1 MPQTSQQPQQSQQ
14 VQIKADDAALKGTYA
29 NMMQVAHTKEEF
41 VLDFMNLLPPQGTL
55 VSRVI
60 TSPGHLK
67 RIVAALKDN
76 LERYEKQFGNIEQA
90 AGPEQEIGFSPR
102 T

>member
-1 MPQTSQQPQQSQQ
+1 MNGQPQTQQ
-14 VQIKADDAALKGTYA
+14 VQIKADDAALKGVYA

-41 VLDFMNLLPPQGTL
+41 VMDFMNLLPPQGLL

-76 LERYEKQFGNIEQA
+76 LDKYEKQFGKIAEA
-90 AGPEQEIGFSPR
+90 AAPNSDIGFGPR
-102 T
+102 